1 MSNWGKPVL
10 TKKGLL
16 LQAKVDAGTEMSLT
30 KCKLGSGELP
40 SGQSLEDLTDLVTPV
55 QTLGIASISYSEDD
69 KACEITTTTDN
80 SSLTAGYYLREF
92 GVYAQ
97 DPDVGEI
104 LYAIVNDDTPDY
116 IPASGTSAILS
127 QELTIALSFSNASN
141 VTAVVNTSAIA
152 TINYVNNTVT
162 TAVADLKDMTGAT
175 TSANGVHG
183 LVPAPS
189 KGRATRYLRSDGTW
203 SDIST
208 MTGASTS
215 TAGASGLVPTPSAGS
230 SNRYL
235 SASGVWQQIE
245 EYVLPKATANTLGGV
260 KIGDGLSVLDGLL
273 SATASAANTGGIVA
287 ANLADNGYVKFANGL
302 IVQWGKKTLSG
313 RNKNFTYPLTFN
325 TLWYVNVLG
334 YSNVETFITSASTS
348 SVTFNLCNGYRDDYQ
363 DGSYDCYMFAV
374 GV

>member
-116 IPASGTSAILS
+116 IPASDTSAILS

-189 KGRATRYLRSDGTW
+189 KGSATRYLRSDGTW

-313 RNKNFTYPLTFN
+313 RNKNFTYPITFN

-363 DGSYDCYMFAV
+363 DGSYDCYMFAI

>member
-16 LQAKVDAGTEMSLT
+16 LQAKVDAGTQMSLT

-55 QTLGIASISYSEDD
+55 QTLGIASVSYSEDD

-97 DPDVGEI
+97 DPDDGEI
-104 LYAIVNDDTPDY
+104 LYAVVNDDTPDY
-116 IPASGTSAILS
+116 IPASGTSAVLS

-175 TSANGVHG
+175 TNANGAHG
-183 LVPAPS
+183 LVPAPT
-189 KGRATRYLRSDGTW
+189 KGSATRYLRSDGTW

-215 TAGASGLVPTPSAGS
+215 TAGTSGLVPTPSAGS

-235 SASGVWQQIE
+235 SASGVWQEIE
-245 EYVLPKATANTLGGV
+245 EYVLPKATASVLGGIKV
-260 KIGDGLSVLDGLL
+260 GDGLSVVDGLL

-302 IVQWGKKTLSG
+302 IVQWGYHST
-313 RNKNFTYPLTFN
+313 TATYDVVYYPLAFSSRIYTSLGCDDGTARYSYSVGPDSLTTFHIAAPRSGCGVYW
-325 TLWYVNVLG
+325 L
-334 YSNVETFITSASTS
+334 
-348 SVTFNLCNGYRDDYQ
+348 
-363 DGSYDCYMFAV
+363 AV
-374 GV
+374 GI

>member
-1 MSNWGKPVL
+1 MSNWAKPVL

-16 LQAKVDAGTEMSLT
+16 LQAKVDAGAEMSLT

-55 QTLGIASISYSEDD
+55 QTIGIASISYSDDD
-69 KACEITTTTDN
+69 KACEITATTDN
-80 SSLTAGYYLREF
+80 NDLTEGYYLREF

-97 DPDVGEI
+97 DPDEGEI
-104 LYAIVNDDTPDY
+104 LYAVTSDDTPDY
-116 IPASGTSAILS
+116 IPASGTSAVLS
-127 QELTIALSFSNASN
+127 QELSIALSFSNAAN
-141 VTAVVNTSAIA
+141 VSAVVNTSAIA

-175 TSANGVHG
+175 TSTNGVHG
-183 LVPAPS
+183 LVPAPT
-189 KGRATRYLRSDGTW
+189 KGSATRYLRSDGAW
-203 SDIST
+203 SNIST
-208 MTGASTS
+208 MTGATTS
-215 TAGASGLVPTPSAGS
+215 ADGKEGLVPAPSAGG

-235 SASGVWQQIE
+235 SANGQWEEVE
-245 EYVLPKATANTLGGV
+245 EYVLPKATASVLGGIKV
-260 KIGDGLSVLDGLL
+260 GDGLSVLDGLL

-302 IVQWGKKTLSG
+302 IVQWGKKTLNG
-313 RNKNFTYPLTFN
+313 RNKNFTYPITFN

-348 SVTFNLCNGYRDDYQ
+348 SVTFNFCNGYRDDYQ
-363 DGSYDCYMFAV
+363 DGTYDCYMFAV
-374 GV
+374 GK